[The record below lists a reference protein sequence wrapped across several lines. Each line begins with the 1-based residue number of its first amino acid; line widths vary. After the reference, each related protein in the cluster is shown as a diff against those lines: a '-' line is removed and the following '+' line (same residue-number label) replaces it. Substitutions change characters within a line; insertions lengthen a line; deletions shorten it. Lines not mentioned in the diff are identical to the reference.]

1 METSQ
6 LLFLAHYIQHI
17 NIWKEVQN
25 VFFRKETDFITI
37 PTEMQ
42 KTFFSSLIIKVLEL
56 VENDNKLDIINI
68 KIIKEINSDYKS
80 TLENNKFI
88 YIPLLDNKEDTKITL
103 KDSYVFN
110 IQFQSFFV
118 FVKNAEFNIQSEN
131 IFLVVEYSNQ
141 ETI

>member
-1 METSQ
+1 MERSTK
-6 LLFLAHYIQHI
+6 I
-17 NIWKEVQN
+17 
-25 VFFRKETDFITI
+25 FFRKETDFIRI

-80 TLENNKFI
+80 TLANNKFI